1 MLMLKDLAVDKEL
14 TAKEM
19 AAVRGGTK
27 FVLNGDIVAG
37 DGSIISLGDNNKN
50 TVNNSLDLFS
60 LPSGQDNG
68 QHGQRGQHGK
78 HAFS

>member
-1 MLMLKDLAVDKEL
+1 MLTLKDLVADKEL

-27 FVLNGDIVAG
+27 FVLNGDIIAG
-37 DGSIISLGDNNKN
+37 DGSIVSLGDNNKN

-60 LPSGQDNG
+60 LPSNQGNG
-68 QHGQRGQHGK
+68 QHGHRGEHGK
-78 HAFS
+78 HAFA